1 MTALP
6 RERPHLSHVP
16 PGTRHDGNRASS
28 IVNGR
33 PLDAE
38 SDNNLTE
45 VAVISRSAQLLNLE
59 ETALI
64 LGIGRSTI
72 YRAVRD
78 GKVPFPVHRIGE
90 RWYVPKQGTRAV
102 PRRREERRRSSR

>member
-1 MTALP
+1 V
-6 RERPHLSHVP
+6 S
-16 PGTRHDGNRASS
+16 
-28 IVNGR
+28 
-33 PLDAE
+33 
-38 SDNNLTE
+38 
-45 VAVISRSAQLLNLE
+45 SRSAQLLNLE

-90 RWYVPKQGTRAV
+90 RWYVPKRALERFLDGEGNDAEAHDDAQQG
-102 PRRREERRRSSR
+102 SSRSRC